1 MVRVFSLN
9 SIFLMQ
15 TKQEDKIK
23 SEMAVP
29 SEVRDVYF
37 GILKISGGG
46 NLLKKPSTNNVI

>member
-1 MVRVFSLN
+1 
-9 SIFLMQ
+9 MQ
-15 TKQEDKIK
+15 TKQEDKIR

-46 NLLKKPSTNNVI
+46 NLLEKPSTNNVI